1 MMSTIVS
8 GNKITFNELE
18 QKIFS
23 FVCCLGQE
31 MTRTI
36 LESYDDELAQERD
49 KEQYRDKGKR
59 KTSIKTVY
67 GEVPYERRVYC
78 TRLEDGSTSYVYLLD
93 EAVGM
98 ERIGLISTNLAQ
110 IIAMSVTENPF
121 RKGAELITRTSGE
134 TISPSG
140 AWNLLQKLGERI
152 SDEEDLSVRR
162 MESGEPEGTEETQIL
177 FEEMD
182 GVWLRMQDA
191 RHRKCPKKEMKVF
204 TMYRG
209 WDAEKEAEGRSTLVG
224 RKTLAGMEG
233 SEEFHRKREAY
244 IEQTYNA
251 DEIGRRILNGDG
263 GSWIKETYDE
273 EAIFQL
279 DPYHVQKAIIK
290 GLGDSSAR
298 EEVRAKLSAG
308 EIEEALDYIHTYAD
322 SVDSEDPS
330 DKRSKNARE
339 LYSYLS
345 NNREGLRPWQ
355 EQIGTVPEAPEGCC
369 YKNMGVQENQNCS
382 VITQRMKHRR
392 MRWSEKGGNNMG
404 KALSRRANGELQ
416 ETVRRYTDGLIYE
429 PVLEEILEP
438 LSAAMAPKK
447 DGKGSAYIDRISV
460 HMPLL
465 DAVQTAARKA
475 FCNALKGVM

>member
-1 MMSTIVS
+1 MSTIVS
-8 GNKITFNELE
+8 ENKITFNELE
-18 QKIFS
+18 QKIYS
-23 FVCCLGQE
+23 FVCGLAQE

-36 LESYDDELAQERD
+36 LECYDDELAKERE
-49 KEQYRDKGKR
+49 KKNYRDKGKR

-67 GEVPYERRVYC
+67 GEVTYERRVYR
-78 TRLEDGSTSYVYLLD
+78 TRLEDGTISYIHLLD
-93 EAVGM
+93 EAIGM
-98 ERIGLISTNLAQ
+98 DRIGLISTNLAQ

-121 RKGAELITRTSGE
+121 RKGAELVTRTSGGS
-134 TISPSG
+134 ISPSG

-152 SDEEDLSVRR
+152 SDEEDLCVRR
-162 MESGEPEGTEETQIL
+162 MEAREAEGKEETPIL

-182 GVWLRMQDA
+182 GVWLRMQDE

-209 WDAEKEAEGRSTLVG
+209 WDAQKEAEGRSTLVG

-244 IEQTYNA
+244 IEQTYNV
-251 DEIGRRILNGDG
+251 DEIGQRILNGDG

-290 GLGDSSAR
+290 GLGDVSAR
-298 EEVRAKLSAG
+298 EEVRAKLCDG

-322 SVDSEDPS
+322 SVDSEDPT

-355 EQIGTVPEAPEGCC
+355 EQIGTMPEAPEGCC

-416 ETVRRYTDGLIYE
+416 ETVSRYTDGLIYE

-447 DGKGSAYIDRISV
+447 DEKGSAYIDRISF

-475 FCNALKGVM
+475 FCNVLKGVM